1 MRGKANILLRE
12 AQVLLK
18 KATHAA
24 LGETGTGTLS
34 LPKRVK
40 NLQRKAAKEAA
51 GVTHGLR
58 KKDGR
63 EPSSSSSIA
72 RRASF
77 APATGYTNQRET
89 RNSRSET
96 KHSVRTTVLYTS
108 RVVNP
113 RGETDLL
120 VCV

>member
-51 GVTHGLR
+51 GVT
-58 KKDGR
+58 
-63 EPSSSSSIA
+63 
-72 RRASF
+72 
-77 APATGYTNQRET
+77 
-89 RNSRSET
+89 
-96 KHSVRTTVLYTS
+96 
-108 RVVNP
+108 
-113 RGETDLL
+113 
-120 VCV
+120 